1 MNNLSNHLDSA
12 NAIKSKKGNLM
23 TMTFKQLELAF
34 NRGDYDPKL
43 LEILKHPKH
52 QIIMNF
58 PVYLEN
64 GDMKIFTGYRIQHN
78 NFLGPYKGG
87 LRFHQSVNLEECKAL
102 ALWMT
107 IKCALQKLPFGG
119 AKGGIQINPHNYSED
134 NLKRISKSFTR
145 ALYKYIGPHR
155 DIPAPDM
162 GSNSKVMDWMTAAYQ
177 NITKQHVLATFT
189 GKSLNFS
196 GSKGRDSATGTGIML
211 CVREWF
217 KRKNMDCKGKKFIVQ
232 GFGNVGSNSAKL
244 LNTIG
249 MTCVGVGDHTCY
261 LHREKGFDIESLIE
275 YVKKNRCLKG
285 YANEINSKNNL
296 IEFRVE
302 GQHYFNNIN
311 KLTKQEFFNLDVDV
325 LIPAALELQICGKEA
340 NNINAGLI
348 VEGAN
353 GPIDIEADEI
363 FSQRKIEVIPDVL
376 ANSGGVI
383 VSYYEWLQN
392 CRKEYWTEEEVFG
405 KLDKQMTT
413 TFNKVYSR
421 SNNLVNMR
429 TAAYQEAIENL
440 NYLYKIKL

>member
-1 MNNLSNHLDSA
+1 MNNCSNNRDSI
-12 NAIKSKKGNLM
+12 NTTSISENNDLM
-23 TMTFKQLELAF
+23 SMTFKQLELAF
-34 NRGDYDPKL
+34 CRGEYDSKL

-107 IKCALQKLPFGG
+107 IKCSLQKLPFGG
-119 AKGGIQINPHNYSED
+119 AKGGIQINPHEYSEE

-162 GSNSKVMDWMTAAYQ
+162 GSNAKVMDWMTAAYQ

-196 GSKGRDSATGTGIML
+196 GSQGRAAATGAGIML

-217 KRKNMDCKGKKFIVQ
+217 KRNNVNPKGKTFIVQ
-232 GFGNVGSNSAKL
+232 GFGNVGSNTARL
-244 LNTIG
+244 LTQLG
-249 MTCVGVGDHTCY
+249 MICIGVGDHTCY
-261 LHREKGFDIESLIE
+261 LHKPTGFDINYLIE
-275 YVKKNRCLKG
+275 YVKINRCLKG
-285 YANEINSKNNL
+285 YSNILDSNKINE
-296 IEFRVE
+296 
-302 GQHYFNNIN
+302 
-311 KLTKQEFFNLDVDV
+311 LTKKGFFNLKVDV
-325 LIPAALELQICGKEA
+325 LVPAALELQICGEEA
-340 NNINAGLI
+340 NNINARLI

-353 GPIDIEADEI
+353 GPIDIEADRI
-363 FSQRKIEVIPDVL
+363 FHQKGIDVIPDVL

-392 CRKEYWTEEEVFG
+392 CRKEYWTEEEVYA
-405 KLDKQMTT
+405 KLDKQMTI
-413 TFNKVYSR
+413 TFNKVYNR
-421 SNNLVNMR
+421 FNNLVNMR